1 MKKVFGLIGHSLS
14 HSFSKEYFTK
24 KFIALHLSDYV
35 YELWELKDLQNVR
48 SFIKSKENVVG
59 FNVTIPYKTEM
70 IKYLDSISE
79 EVKKINACNCV
90 HIKNQQWI
98 GYNTDW
104 CGFYKMIENKLEKHH
119 LSAMILGTGGAARAV
134 AYALEKL
141 SIQFVYVSRQ
151 KKLSSNVEVLT
162 YDELLS
168 DHFIKHRLIINT
180 TPLGMYPNV
189 NTLPPI
195 PIDFINEKHFVID
208 LIYNPEETPLL
219 REAQKRGAKVLN
231 GLEMLYLQAEKS
243 WYIWQELN
251 EKNEREK
258 TIK

>member
-1 MKKVFGLIGHSLS
+1 MKKVFGLIGQSLS

-24 KFIALHLSDYV
+24 KFTALHLSEYV
-35 YELWELKDLQNVR
+35 YELWELKDLQSIR
-48 SFIKSKENVVG
+48 SFIKSKENVIG
-59 FNVTIPYKTEM
+59 FNVTIPYKTE
-70 IKYLDSISE
+70 IIRYLDNISDD
-79 EVKKINACNCV
+79 VKKINACNCV

-104 CGFYKMIENKLEKHH
+104 WGFYKMIENKLEKHH
-119 LSAMILGTGGAARAV
+119 SSAMILGTGGAAKAV
-134 AYALEKL
+134 AYALEK
-141 SIQFVYVSRQ
+141 SGISYVYVSRQ

-168 DHFIKHRLIINT
+168 EHFMKHRLIINT

-189 NTLPPI
+189 DTLPPI
-195 PIDFINEKHFVID
+195 PIDFINEKNFVID
-208 LIYNPEETPLL
+208 LIYNPKETLL
-219 REAQKRGAKVLN
+219 LQEAQKRGAKVLN

-251 EKNEREK
+251 EKE
-258 TIK
+258 